1 MLSQGD
7 QAPDL
12 ILPDQHGTNV
22 RLSDHW
28 AVHHVV
34 LFFYPKDDTPGCT
47 REACGFRDQY
57 EALAARH
64 TEVIGISGD
73 GAASHQRFIAKY
85 DLPFTLLSDPDGEA
99 RKAFKVPR
107 TLGLWPGRATYV
119 IERGGTIRASL
130 NTPFA
135 PDRHV
140 QLALDSLQDQ
150 RSG

>member
-1 MLSQGD
+1 MLPHGD

-12 ILPDQHGTNV
+12 ILPDQHGKEV
-22 RLSDHW
+22 RLSDLW
-28 AVHHVV
+28 AAHHVV

-47 REACGFRDQY
+47 REACGFRDHY
-57 EALAARH
+57 AELKALDSV
-64 TEVIGISGD
+64 VIGISGD
-73 GAASHQRFIAKY
+73 GATSHQRFITKY
-85 DLPFTLLSDPDGEA
+85 HLPFTLLSDPDGAA
-99 RKAFKVPR
+99 RKAFQVPR

-130 NTPFA
+130 NTAFA

-140 QLALDSLQDQ
+140 QLALDSLPDQ